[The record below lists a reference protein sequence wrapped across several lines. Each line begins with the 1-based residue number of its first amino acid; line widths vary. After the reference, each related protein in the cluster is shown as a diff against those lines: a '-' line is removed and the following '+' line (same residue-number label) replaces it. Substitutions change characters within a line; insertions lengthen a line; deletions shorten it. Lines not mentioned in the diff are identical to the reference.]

1 MGSLY
6 QQDFYG
12 WTQEQANLLRAGR
25 LSEVDTKHL
34 IEEIE
39 SMGRGEK
46 RELEHR
52 LMVLLQHLLKW
63 QFQPS
68 HQGRSWRLTIQE
80 QRREIPDLLEDNPS
94 LKTVLVEVG
103 TRAYAKAR
111 KAASQETDLPL
122 KTFPEHCPWTIE
134 QVLKE
139 DFLPEDPTLDTA
151 V

>member
-1 MGSLY
+1 MGIRYES
-6 QQDFYG
+6 DFYG
-12 WTQEQANLLRAGR
+12 WTLEQANLLRSGR
-25 LSEVDTKHL
+25 LDEVDLEHL

-80 QRREIPDLLEDNPS
+80 QRREIPDVLEDNPS
-94 LKTVLVEVG
+94 LKPTLADVMAK
-103 TRAYAKAR
+103 AYAKAR
-111 KAASQETDLPL
+111 KAASQETDTPV
-122 KTFPEHCPWTIE
+122 KMFPEQCPWTFE
-134 QVLKE
+134 QALSE
-139 DFLPEDPTLDTA
+139 DFLPE
-151 V
+151 

>member
-1 MGSLY
+1 MGIRYES
-6 QQDFYG
+6 DFYG
-12 WTQEQANLLRAGR
+12 WTLEQANLLRSGR
-25 LSEVDTKHL
+25 LDEVDLEHL

-80 QRREIPDLLEDNPS
+80 QRREIPDVLEDNPS
-94 LKTVLVEVG
+94 LKSTLADVMAK
-103 TRAYAKAR
+103 AYAKAR
-111 KAASQETDLPL
+111 KAASQETDTPV
-122 KTFPEHCPWTIE
+122 KAFPEQCPWTFE
-134 QVLKE
+134 QALSE
-139 DFLPEDPTLDTA
+139 DFLPE
-151 V
+151 

>member
-1 MGSLY
+1 MGIRYES
-6 QQDFYG
+6 DFYG
-12 WTQEQANLLRAGR
+12 WTLEQANLLRSGR
-25 LSEVDTKHL
+25 LDEVDLEHL

-80 QRREIPDLLEDNPS
+80 QRREIPDVLEDNPS
-94 LKTVLVEVG
+94 LKPTLADVMAK
-103 TRAYAKAR
+103 AYAKAR
-111 KAASQETDLPL
+111 KAASQETDTPV
-122 KTFPEHCPWTIE
+122 KTFPEQCPWTFE
-134 QVLKE
+134 QALSE
-139 DFLPEDPTLDTA
+139 DFLPE
-151 V
+151 